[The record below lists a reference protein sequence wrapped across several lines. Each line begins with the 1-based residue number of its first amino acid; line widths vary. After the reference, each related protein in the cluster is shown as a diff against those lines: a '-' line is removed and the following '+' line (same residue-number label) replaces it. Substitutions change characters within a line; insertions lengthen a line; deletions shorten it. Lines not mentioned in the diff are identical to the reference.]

1 MRRAD
6 TDYISTFT
14 GADSSQSFHFTAC
27 TERKNK
33 SQRKLKTIRRT
44 QLSPVAW
51 VIKSCQ
57 HVTFSKEKSINLS
70 VTESYVLLCNRN
82 KGNAFSNGYKQYVM
96 IYSLQNICALK
107 FQRLQILVMRSQ

>member
-33 SQRKLKTIRRT
+33 SHRKLKTIRRT